1 MDEETCR
8 VEEDVEVGDEEDD
21 ALVLVADVDDDVAVG
36 VGVAADAVVSVAD
49 AAWWPLG
56 DSGKTLF
63 LSKNKIF
70 NCIGQSWES

>member
-21 ALVLVADVDDDVAVG
+21 ALVLVADVDDDVAVD

-63 LSKNKIF
+63 LFKKQDF
-70 NCIGQSWES
+70 

>member
-1 MDEETCR
+1 MAIKVLGSNPESKAHRHGSNLDEETCR

-49 AAWWPLG
+49 AAW
-56 DSGKTLF
+56 
-63 LSKNKIF
+63 
-70 NCIGQSWES
+70 